1 MRCKHCQTN
10 CLLFM
15 TTFKKRI
22 DKKQQILI
30 LWVNLYIEIYN
41 TLYKIRSLVKLLK
54 YNEYYQNFTYNIKLL
69 TRTVQFTPAS
79 YKYKF
84 FWFKSNISTFQC
96 NETRFFFSEQIL
108 HSISEVTWHIS
119 RYNMAHGAAPNSL
132 HLFHSVQNM
141 ASCHK
146 MYSGYKKVLEVA
158 CLKKKNKKNLEN
170 IVEKKTYC
178 IPRCT
183 KRELKGFSRKFQ
195 ERKIYSRA
203 RVLIFLC

>member
-96 NETRFFFSEQIL
+96 NETRFFFLSKFFIRSAKSHDTFLGIIWRMVQRRIHCICSIVSKIWLPVTRCIL
-108 HSISEVTWHIS
+108 AI
-119 RYNMAHGAAPNSL
+119 RR
-132 HLFHSVQNM
+132 
-141 ASCHK
+141 
-146 MYSGYKKVLEVA
+146 
-158 CLKKKNKKNLEN
+158 CLK
-170 IVEKKTYC
+170 
-178 IPRCT
+178 
-183 KRELKGFSRKFQ
+183 SH
-195 ERKIYSRA
+195 A
-203 RVLIFLC
+203 

>member
-1 MRCKHCQTN
+1 M
-10 CLLFM
+10 
-15 TTFKKRI
+15 
-22 DKKQQILI
+22 
-30 LWVNLYIEIYN
+30 
-41 TLYKIRSLVKLLK
+41 LK

-79 YKYKF
+79 YKYQF

-170 IVEKKTYC
+170 IVEKKNLLHTEVHEKRTQRIFPE
-178 IPRCT
+178 IPRKKNILKITCT
-183 KRELKGFSRKFQ
+183 YFSMLTILDRRDDLFIRASSRKELSVTIHLHRF
-195 ERKIYSRA
+195 RDKLHSH
-203 RVLIFLC
+203 

>member
-158 CLKKKNKKNLEN
+158 CLKKKIKKN
-170 IVEKKTYC
+170 
-178 IPRCT
+178 
-183 KRELKGFSRKFQ
+183 
-195 ERKIYSRA
+195 
-203 RVLIFLC
+203 

>member
-1 MRCKHCQTN
+1 MRCKHFQTN

-79 YKYKF
+79 YKYQF

-96 NETRFFFSEQIL
+96 NETRFFFLSKFFIRSAKSHDTFLGIIWRMVQRRIHCICSIVSKIWLPVTRCIL
-108 HSISEVTWHIS
+108 TI
-119 RYNMAHGAAPNSL
+119 RR
-132 HLFHSVQNM
+132 
-141 ASCHK
+141 
-146 MYSGYKKVLEVA
+146 
-158 CLKKKNKKNLEN
+158 CLK
-170 IVEKKTYC
+170 
-178 IPRCT
+178 
-183 KRELKGFSRKFQ
+183 SH
-195 ERKIYSRA
+195 A
-203 RVLIFLC
+203 